1 MNDLIRQKIA
11 DLTIDENGLGK
22 SEAIKKLNKL
32 IGVPLINIATGII
45 AFISSTQRDK
55 MISNAATRKTAKN
68 GFDFRIHNAAASI
81 INKLWKYAVLF
92 ESRTDRNNDINI
104 RSIKRFIAP
113 FKYGTKTAIAY
124 ITAKE
129 SKLNGH
135 RIYSLEL
142 ENIKAVEGMLEMLQ
156 GQSPASTP
164 LTTDSLRQLVESVN
178 PDYKLP
184 VLNNRPQ
191 IVIIEENQ
199 KT

>member
-1 MNDLIRQKIA
+1 MDDLIRQKIA
-11 DLTIDENGLGK
+11 ELTIDEKGLEK
-22 SEAIKKLNKL
+22 NEAIKKLNKL
-32 IGVPLINIATGII
+32 IGIPLINIATEII

-55 MISNAATRKTAKN
+55 MISNAATRKSAKN
-68 GFDFRIHNAAASI
+68 GFTYRIHNAAASRI
-81 INKLWKYAVLF
+81 DKLWKYAVLF

-113 FKYGTKTAIAY
+113 LKYGTKTAIAY

-156 GQSPASTP
+156 EQSPASTP

-178 PDYKLP
+178 PNCNFP